1 VAIVWLGAIGIDRI
15 RTSDIEF
22 QSFENSSVVGPQERQ
37 HLASIK
43 SIAVMPFDGDP
54 MMAERWTTVFRDMTD
69 LRVESVSDATRYGV
83 SDYGKRRP
91 AQQMRVNPRWTVC

>member
-1 VAIVWLGAIGIDRI
+1 
-15 RTSDIEF
+15 
-22 QSFENSSVVGPQERQ
+22 
-37 HLASIK
+37 
-43 SIAVMPFDGDP
+43 MPFDGDP